1 MITNFINDVVMVLGI
16 VLAFVLTY
24 FICLCIVCTTIGI
37 VKGIKKGFKNKTKS
51 VQEVVSDK
59 EEESSGKTK
68 VSELYIIVEE
78 GISTAEKPYYSL
90 LYKEV
95 GADHRTIGYGSYSLK
110 QVLQWKK
117 EVFEKVSEKNTSQTK
132 TNML

>member
-1 MITNFINDVVMVLGI
+1 MITNFINDVVMALGI

-24 FICLCIVCTTIGI
+24 FLCLCIICTTIGI
-37 VKGIKKGFKNKTKS
+37 VKGIKKGFENKTKS
-51 VQEVVSDK
+51 VQEIVSDEK
-59 EEESSGKTK
+59 ENSGKTR

-95 GADHRTIGYGSYSLK
+95 GADHRTIGYGSYSLR
-110 QVLQWKK
+110 QVLKWKK
-117 EVFEKVSEKNTSQTK
+117 EVFEKVSEKDALQTK